1 MGANNFDGSIVVIT
15 GGTGSFGGTMAKE
28 ILAGNPLEVRILSRD
43 ENKQDAM
50 RRIFNDDRLKFYIGD
65 VRDEESVARVV
76 QGSNFIFHAA
86 ALKQVPSCDFFPIE
100 AVKTNV
106 GGSSNVIKQALAHSV
121 ESIVCLSTDKA
132 VYPINA
138 MGMSKAL
145 MEKVALSEARNN
157 LESRT
162 RITVTRYGNVM
173 MSRGSVIPLFFEQ
186 IISDKPLTLTNP
198 NMTRFLMSLGDS
210 VDLVKHA
217 FLNGATGDLFVQKAP
232 AATVMTLATA
242 IASILGKKD
251 TVRYEVI
258 GTRHGE
264 KLYESLLSSEDTS
277 RAVNEGRYFRV
288 PLDTRSLDY
297 SKFFESGINIDVSV
311 DSYTSHSTD
320 QLNVEEV
327 ENLLNSDPNFMKL
340 INEARP
346 K

>member
-1 MGANNFDGSIVVIT
+1 MMT
-15 GGTGSFGGTMAKE
+15 E
-28 ILAGNPLEVRILSRD
+28 L
-43 ENKQDAM
+43 
-50 RRIFNDDRLKFYIGD
+50 
-65 VRDEESVARVV
+65 
-76 QGSNFIFHAA
+76 NFIFHAA

-157 LESRT
+157 LDSKT

-173 MSRGSVIPLFFEQ
+173 MSRGSVIPLFIEQ
-186 IISDKPLTLTNP
+186 IINDKPLTLTNP

-210 VDLVKHA
+210 VALVKHA

-232 AATVMTLATA
+232 ATTVMTLATA

-251 TVRYEVI
+251 SIRFDVI

-264 KLYESLLSSEDTS
+264 KLYESLLSSEDAS

-327 ENLLNSDPNFMKL
+327 INLLNSDPNFIKL
-340 INEARP
+340 INEA
-346 K
+346 KQK